1 MYLFL
6 NGVHENVLYSLAP
19 LIGGERSDG
28 FKLKQLSYIL
38 LRALYPTNPEKLY
51 AQIPLEEFEQALA
64 KKSADFRHETALYH
78 KLSLKEKAQETAKEC
93 LKLARNSFDFKDAAL
108 ILCDIELRELALVAA
123 QQSLDKA
130 HDYQDFIYAVEAF
143 HKLGQ
148 EELKQRAKQLCFQAI
163 GEKDYNFVSAAVE
176 FYKLGL
182 QDFAREAASMNYQR
196 AKKADDLGFA
206 VHIFHQHDV
215 VELAKEAANY
225 ARKIAKDEADFN
237 CVAKYFKLLGLPIPF

>member
-78 KLSLKEKAQETAKEC
+78 KIKFERKST
-93 LKLARNSFDFKDAAL
+93 RNCQRMFK
-108 ILCDIELRELALVAA
+108 
-123 QQSLDKA
+123 
-130 HDYQDFIYAVEAF
+130 
-143 HKLGQ
+143 
-148 EELKQRAKQLCFQAI
+148 I
-163 GEKDYNFVSAAVE
+163 G
-176 FYKLGL
+176 
-182 QDFAREAASMNYQR
+182 
-196 AKKADDLGFA
+196 
-206 VHIFHQHDV
+206 
-215 VELAKEAANY
+215 
-225 ARKIAKDEADFN
+225 
-237 CVAKYFKLLGLPIPF
+237 